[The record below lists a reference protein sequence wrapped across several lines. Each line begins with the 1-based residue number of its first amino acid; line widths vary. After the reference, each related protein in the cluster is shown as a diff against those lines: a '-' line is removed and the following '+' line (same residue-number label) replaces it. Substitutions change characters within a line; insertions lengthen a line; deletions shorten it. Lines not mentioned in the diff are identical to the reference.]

1 MSGTP
6 SEDAY
11 ALKAAETRLVAAP
24 DLAYRPPR
32 PRTYAPRI
40 ALVGA
45 GGISFAHLDAYRK
58 AGFDVAVI
66 CNRTLAKAAERR
78 DEFFPNAAIT
88 DDLAA
93 VLVRDDIEVLDIT
106 THPAEREG
114 MIERALLAGKHVL
127 SQKPYV
133 LDLDTGER
141 LADLAERQGV
151 KLAVNQNG
159 RWAPH
164 LAWMRE
170 AVRTGLIGDLVSCH
184 VSIHWNHGWI
194 KGTPFEAIDDLVL
207 YDFGVHWF
215 DFLVSLIGD
224 RATSVYATRAR
235 AAGQEARPPLLAQ
248 ALVEFD
254 GGQASLGFDGATPFG
269 PQDRTYIAGTGGS
282 LSSTGPDLGI
292 QAVELTTMA
301 GTARPALAGS
311 WFNDGFAGTMG
322 ELLSAI
328 EDGRE
333 PLNGARANLR
343 SLGLTFAAIAS
354 THRGTPVVPSAVR
367 SLEEAKR
374 SPG

>member
-1 MSGTP
+1 MSETP

-11 ALKAAETRLVAAP
+11 ALKAAETRLIEAP

-32 PRTYAPRI
+32 PKTYVPRI

-58 AGFDVAVI
+58 AGFDVALI
-66 CNRTLAKAAERR
+66 CNRTLSKAAERR
-78 DEFFPNAAIT
+78 DEFFPDAAIT
-88 DDLAA
+88 DDLDQ
-93 VLVRDDIEVLDIT
+93 VLARDDIEVVDIT
-106 THPAEREG
+106 THPAERVG
-114 MIERALLAGKHVL
+114 MIEKALLSGKHVL

-133 LDLDTGER
+133 LDLDSGER
-141 LADLAERQGV
+141 LADLADRQGV

-170 AVRTGLIGDLVSCH
+170 AVRSGLIGDLVSCH

-215 DFLVSLIGD
+215 DFLASLVGD

-235 AAGQEARPPLLAQ
+235 AAGQEAKPPLLAQ

-254 GGQASLGFDGATPFG
+254 GGQSSLAFDGATPFG
-269 PQDRTYIAGTGGS
+269 PQDRTYIAGTMGS
-282 LSSTGPDLGI
+282 LASLGPDLGR
-292 QAVELTTMA
+292 QSVELTTVD
-301 GTARPALAGS
+301 GTARPELEGS

-322 ELLSAI
+322 ALLSSI

-343 SLGLTFAAIAS
+343 SLALTFAAIAS
-354 THRGTPVVPSAVR
+354 SHSGTPVVPGAVR
-367 SLEEAKR
+367 SLAEAKA
-374 SPG
+374 